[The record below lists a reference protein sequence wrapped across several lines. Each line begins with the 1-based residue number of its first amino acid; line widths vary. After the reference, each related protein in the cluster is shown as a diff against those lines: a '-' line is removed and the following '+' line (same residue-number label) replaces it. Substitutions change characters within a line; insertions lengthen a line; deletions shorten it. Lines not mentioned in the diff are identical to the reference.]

1 MRPTTYV
8 CSPGTDRAI
17 VTANADC
24 RLAWHV
30 RCQNQRVR
38 LSITRHR
45 QEATVR
51 RGSSLIV
58 AIIVAIIGAI
68 TYFSSKST
76 NEVTGEVQHVNIAPD
91 QEVAL
96 GLQAFPEMAQ
106 QFGGEIDQPVI
117 NNYVESVGQRVVQQ
131 SDAKDTPYKY
141 DFHVLADPE
150 TINAFALPGGQVSI
164 TLGLLGRLH
173 NEAELA
179 GVLGHEVGH
188 VVARHGAE
196 QLAKSQLSQTLV
208 GAATIAAYD
217 PDHPN
222 RSASNAAV
230 AAAIG
235 QLVSMRFGRQDELEA
250 DALGVRLM
258 KEAGYDTR
266 GMHDLL
272 VTLEKLNQGG
282 NAPEFFSTHPN
293 PENRLARVDDLIKTN
308 GGTGGDVGD
317 DRFQQNVLRFITAGG
332 GR

>member
-1 MRPTTYV
+1 MCVAKTE
-8 CSPGTDRAI
+8 
-17 VTANADC
+17 
-24 RLAWHV
+24 
-30 RCQNQRVR
+30 RVW

-76 NEVTGEVQHVNIAPD
+76 NEVTGEVQHVNIAPE

-106 QFGGEIDQPVI
+106 QFGGEIDQAVI
-117 NNYVESVGQRVVQQ
+117 NNYVESVGQRIVQQ
-131 SDAKDTPYKY
+131 SDAKDSPYKY
-141 DFHVLADPE
+141 DFHVLADPQ

-196 QLAKSQLSQTLV
+196 QLAKSQFSQSLV

-217 PDHPN
+217 PDHPD

-258 KEAGYDTR
+258 KDAGYDPR

-293 PENRLARVDDLIKTN
+293 PENRLARVDDLIKSN
-308 GGTGGDVGD
+308 GGAGGDVGG

>member
-1 MRPTTYV
+1 MCVAETE
-8 CSPGTDRAI
+8 
-17 VTANADC
+17 
-24 RLAWHV
+24 
-30 RCQNQRVR
+30 RVW
-38 LSITRHR
+38 LSITRQR
-45 QEATVR
+45 QEAIVR

-68 TYFSSKST
+68 TYFSSRST

-131 SDAKDTPYKY
+131 SDAKDGPYKY
-141 DFHVLADPE
+141 DFHVLADPQ

-188 VVARHGAE
+188 VVGRHGAE
-196 QLAKSQLSQTLV
+196 QLAKSQFSQTLV

-217 PDHPN
+217 PDHPD

-258 KEAGYDTR
+258 KEAGYDPR

-293 PENRLARVDDLIKTN
+293 PENRLAHVDDLIKSN
-308 GGTGGDVGD
+308 GGSGGDVGG

-332 GR
+332 SR

>member
-1 MRPTTYV
+1 M
-8 CSPGTDRAI
+8 
-17 VTANADC
+17 
-24 RLAWHV
+24 
-30 RCQNQRVR
+30 
-38 LSITRHR
+38 
-45 QEATVR
+45 R

-106 QFGGEIDQPVI
+106 QFGGEIDQAVI

-141 DFHVLADPE
+141 DFHVLADPQ

-217 PDHPN
+217 PDNPN

-258 KEAGYDTR
+258 KDAGYDPR

>member
-1 MRPTTYV
+1 MCVAKT
-8 CSPGTDRAI
+8 
-17 VTANADC
+17 
-24 RLAWHV
+24 
-30 RCQNQRVR
+30 QRVR

-76 NEVTGEVQHVNIAPD
+76 NEVTGEVQHVNIAPE

-106 QFGGEIDQPVI
+106 QFGGEIDQAVI
-117 NNYVESVGQRVVQQ
+117 NNYVESVGQRIVQQ
-131 SDAKDTPYKY
+131 SDAKDSPYKY
-141 DFHVLADPE
+141 DFHVLADPQ

-188 VVARHGAE
+188 VVGRHGAE

-258 KEAGYDTR
+258 KEAGYDPR

-317 DRFQQNVLRFITAGG
+317 DRFQQNVLRFITGS
-332 GR
+332 R

>member
-1 MRPTTYV
+1 M
-8 CSPGTDRAI
+8 
-17 VTANADC
+17 
-24 RLAWHV
+24 
-30 RCQNQRVR
+30 
-38 LSITRHR
+38 
-45 QEATVR
+45 R

-141 DFHVLADPE
+141 DFHVLADPQ

-317 DRFQQNVLRFITAGG
+317 DRFQQNVLRFITGS
-332 GR
+332 R

>member
-1 MRPTTYV
+1 M
-8 CSPGTDRAI
+8 
-17 VTANADC
+17 
-24 RLAWHV
+24 
-30 RCQNQRVR
+30 
-38 LSITRHR
+38 
-45 QEATVR
+45 R

-106 QFGGEIDQPVI
+106 QFGGEIDQAVI

-141 DFHVLADPE
+141 DFHVLADPQ

-217 PDHPN
+217 PDNPN

>member
-1 MRPTTYV
+1 
-8 CSPGTDRAI
+8 
-17 VTANADC
+17 
-24 RLAWHV
+24 V

-106 QFGGEIDQPVI
+106 QFGGEIDQAVI

>member
-1 MRPTTYV
+1 MRR
-8 CSPGTDRAI
+8 S
-17 VTANADC
+17 
-24 RLAWHV
+24 
-30 RCQNQRVR
+30 
-38 LSITRHR
+38 
-45 QEATVR
+45 
-51 RGSSLIV
+51 SSLVV

-141 DFHVLADPE
+141 DFHVLADPQ

>member
-1 MRPTTYV
+1 
-8 CSPGTDRAI
+8 
-17 VTANADC
+17 
-24 RLAWHV
+24 V

-141 DFHVLADPE
+141 DFHVLADPQ

>member
-1 MRPTTYV
+1 MCV
-8 CSPGTDRAI
+8 AH
-17 VTANADC
+17 ADDVS
-24 RLAWHV
+24 RRFHP
-30 RCQNQRVR
+30 
-38 LSITRHR
+38 HH

-51 RGSSLIV
+51 RGSSFIV
-58 AIIVAIIGAI
+58 AIIMAIIGAI
-68 TYFSSKST
+68 TYFSSRST
-76 NEVTGEVQHVNIAPD
+76 NEVTGEVQHINIAPD

-117 NNYVESVGQRVVQQ
+117 NNYVESVGQRIVQQ
-131 SDAKDTPYKY
+131 SDAGKGPYKY
-141 DFHVLADPE
+141 DFHVLADPQ

-188 VVARHGAE
+188 VVGRHGAE
-196 QLAKSQLSQTLV
+196 QLAKSQLTQSLV
-208 GAATIAAYD
+208 GAAAIAAYD
-217 PDHPN
+217 PDHPS

-230 AAAIG
+230 AAAVG

-258 KEAGYDTR
+258 KEAGYDPR

-272 VTLEKLNQGG
+272 LTLGKLDQGG
-282 NAPEFFSTHPN
+282 NTPEFFSTHPN
-293 PENRLARVDDLIKTN
+293 PENRLTRVDELITSN
-308 GGTGGDVGD
+308 GGTGGEVGA

>member
-1 MRPTTYV
+1 LP
-8 CSPGTDRAI
+8 
-17 VTANADC
+17 NE
-24 RLAWHV
+24 
-30 RCQNQRVR
+30 RVR

-45 QEATVR
+45 QEVTVR

-58 AIIVAIIGAI
+58 AIIMAIIGAI

-76 NEVTGEVQHVNIAPD
+76 NEVTGEVQHINIAPD

-117 NNYVESVGQRVVQQ
+117 NNYVESVGQRIVQQ
-131 SDAKDTPYKY
+131 SDAKGTPYKY
-141 DFHVLADPE
+141 DFHVLADPQ

-179 GVLGHEVGH
+179 GVLGHEIGH
-188 VVARHGAE
+188 VVGRHGAE
-196 QLAKSQLSQTLV
+196 QLAKSQFSQSLV

-217 PDHPN
+217 PDHPG

-250 DALGVRLM
+250 DALGVKLM

-272 VTLEKLNQGG
+272 LTLEKLDQGG
-282 NAPEFFSTHPN
+282 SAPEFFSTHPN
-293 PENRLARVDDLIKTN
+293 PENRLARVDELIRSN
-308 GGTGGDVGD
+308 GGSGGDVGG
-317 DRFQQNVLRFITAGG
+317 DRFQQNVLRFIRGS
-332 GR
+332 

>member
-1 MRPTTYV
+1 MCVAKTE
-8 CSPGTDRAI
+8 
-17 VTANADC
+17 
-24 RLAWHV
+24 
-30 RCQNQRVR
+30 RVWQ
-38 LSITRHR
+38 SITRHR

-68 TYFSSKST
+68 TYFSSRST

-106 QFGGEIDQPVI
+106 QFGGEIDQAVI

-141 DFHVLADPE
+141 DFHVLADPQ

-217 PDHPN
+217 PDNPN

>member
-1 MRPTTYV
+1 M
-8 CSPGTDRAI
+8 
-17 VTANADC
+17 
-24 RLAWHV
+24 
-30 RCQNQRVR
+30 
-38 LSITRHR
+38 
-45 QEATVR
+45 R

-106 QFGGEIDQPVI
+106 QFGGEIDQAVI